1 MNNLQLTL
9 AWVTDPKAAAREI
22 EQRPSYWFPL
32 LVVCLVTAGSV
43 YLFYS
48 WVDYAW
54 FMDTTLH
61 SATTTL
67 GRSMTDA
74 QIAQATQAVSPN
86 TTKWLSVISSIVLV
100 PIIRLLGALY
110 YLLAGRITGIS
121 RSFRHW
127 FSLNCWTG
135 LPQVLSTLSGVLV
148 LLTTTNRQVDAGI
161 MSPLSLNELF
171 FHLPIGARGYGLLT
185 SINLLQI
192 VSLYLVAL
200 TVRLWSG
207 RSWLFSAAFT
217 LFLPVLIL
225 GIGTWWALR

>member
-32 LVVCLVTAGSV
+32 LAVCLVTAGSV

-48 WVDYAW
+48 WVDFEW
-54 FMDTTLH
+54 FIDTTLR
-61 SATTTL
+61 SSTL
-67 GRSMTDA
+67 IRPLTDA
-74 QIAQATQAVSPN
+74 QVAQAAQAMSPN
-86 TTKWLSVISSIVLV
+86 TTKWLSVISGIVVV
-100 PIIRLLGALY
+100 PLIRLLGALY

-121 RSFRHW
+121 RSFRQW

-135 LPQVLSTLSGVLV
+135 LPQVLATLSGVLV

-171 FHLPIGARGYGLLT
+171 FHLPMGASGYGLLT

-200 TVRLWSG
+200 SVRLWSG

-217 LFLPVLIL
+217 LFLPVVIL